1 MRLNALSFI
10 KSKSVCTYTNVF
22 AHFPTHAKAQAI
34 KKYILLNQ
42 SRSAKEKASS
52 VMKIKC
58 QDSLLRQTQLV
69 DTIFVAAVLV
79 PSFLGKVVTNLSTFV
94 LRGVAASVGGV

>member
-1 MRLNALSFI
+1 
-10 KSKSVCTYTNVF
+10 
-22 AHFPTHAKAQAI
+22 
-34 KKYILLNQ
+34 
-42 SRSAKEKASS
+42 
-52 VMKIKC
+52 MKIKC